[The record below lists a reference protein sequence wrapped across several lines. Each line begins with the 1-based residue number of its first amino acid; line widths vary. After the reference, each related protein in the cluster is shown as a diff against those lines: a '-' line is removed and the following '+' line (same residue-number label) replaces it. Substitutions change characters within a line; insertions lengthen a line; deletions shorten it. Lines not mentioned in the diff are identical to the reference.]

1 MRVVF
6 IGQKG
11 IPARFG
17 GVEAHVDALARRLA
31 VRGVDV
37 GVYVRSW
44 YTPKAVRT
52 AGKARLIHV
61 PTIHQKHL
69 DASLHGFLCALHA
82 SAGGADL
89 VHFHGIG
96 PSAFAFVPRLFGKKV
111 VATIHRLDWQTEKW
125 GPAARAMLRLGEW
138 ITVRAS
144 HRTIVVSRDLQAY
157 IRKTYGRV
165 PIHIPNGFEPPEPA
179 PARLITEKYGLEKNA
194 YVLFLGRLAPEKR
207 VEWLI
212 RAFAAGGLG
221 TPAGGPLRLVI
232 AGGSSATDAY
242 VERLRHEAAGRRDI
256 LFTGYVWGAEKEELI
271 ANTRLLVLPSSL
283 EGHPVVLLEA
293 RSRGVCCLAS
303 DIPPHR
309 EAIRDGR
316 DGLLF
321 AAGDY
326 EDLRAKLQGA
336 LADPGRLDRIGRAA
350 RDELRSR
357 PDWDAVADR
366 TLADY
371 RELLEG

>member
-1 MRVVF
+1 MKVVF

-17 GVEAHVDALARRLA
+17 GIEAHVDALARRLA
-31 VRGVDV
+31 DRGVDV

-52 AGKARLIHV
+52 VGGTRLIHV

-69 DASLHGFLCALHA
+69 DASLHVFLSALHA
-82 SAGGADL
+82 SIRGADL

-96 PSAFAFVPRLFGKKV
+96 PSAFSFIPRLGGKKV
-111 VATIHRLDWQTEKW
+111 VSTIHRLDWQTEKW
-125 GPAARAMLRLGEW
+125 GPFARAMLQLGEW
-138 ITVRAS
+138 IAVRVP
-144 HRTIVVSRDLQAY
+144 HRTIVVSQDLQTY
-157 IRKTYGRV
+157 IRETYGRIPV
-165 PIHIPNGFEPPEPA
+165 HIPNGFDPPAPA

-194 YVLFLGRLAPEKR
+194 YVLFLGRLSPEKR

-212 RAFAAGGLG
+212 RAFPAGGLV
-221 TPAGGPLRLVI
+221 TPSAGPLRLVI
-232 AGGSSATDAY
+232 AGGSSATDLY
-242 VERLRHEAAGRRDI
+242 VERLHGEASGRKDI
-256 LFTGYVWGAEKEELI
+256 LFTGYVWGEEKNELI
-271 ANTRLLVLPSSL
+271 ANARLLVLPSSL
-283 EGHPVVLLEA
+283 EGYPVVLLEA
-293 RSRGVCCLAS
+293 KSRGICCLAS

-321 AAGDY
+321 AAGDD
-326 EDLRAKLQGA
+326 EDLRVKLRAA
-336 LADPGRLDRIGRAA
+336 LADPDRLDRIGRAA

-366 TLADY
+366 TLAVY
-371 RELLEG
+371 RELGGE